1 MATDKPRAL
10 IILTPG
16 FPANEADSTC
26 VTPLQIFVKALQQN
40 YPGVK
45 IIVLT
50 FQYPFVAKNYRW
62 NNINVIAFGGKG
74 KGKLFRLTVWF
85 RVWQRLKKLNR
96 QYHIMGLLSFWL
108 NECTFIGS
116 KFARLKGLKHYC
128 WLLGQDAK
136 AGNAYVSRLNMK
148 GDELIAISDFIVK
161 KYHRNYNIRPAHVI
175 PIGLDT
181 SLFSKDEIEKDIDII
196 GVGSLIPLKQYHIF
210 VETISLLK
218 MYYPNIKTI
227 ICGDG
232 PKMRRLSAMKKS
244 FGLENNLVLKGE
256 LPYPEILKLMQRS
269 KILLHTSAY
278 EGFGY
283 VNLEALYAGA
293 SVVSF
298 VKPMDEPIPNW
309 HIVNNEKD
317 MLRKVKAILSDTKN
331 SPRSILPFNVTD
343 SAKAMM
349 KLFDL

>member
-1 MATDKPRAL
+1 MATNTPQAL

-26 VTPLQIFVKALQQN
+26 ITPLQIFVKALQQN

-45 IIVLT
+45 IIVLA
-50 FQYPFVAKNYRW
+50 FQYPFVAKKYVW
-62 NNINVIAFGGKG
+62 NNVNVIAFGGKG
-74 KGKLFRLTVWF
+74 RGKLFRLMVWF
-85 RVWQRLKKLNR
+85 RVWQRLKKLNT
-96 QYHIMGLLSFWL
+96 QYKVMGLLSLWL
-108 NECTFIGS
+108 NECAFIGN
-116 KFARLKGLKHYC
+116 KFARFKGLKHYC

-136 AGNAYVSRLNMK
+136 AGNGYVPRLNMK
-148 GDELIAISDFIVK
+148 GDKLIAISDFIVK
-161 KYHRNYNIRPAHVI
+161 EYHRNYNVKSQHVI

-181 SLFSKDEIEKDIDII
+181 SLFSKSEIKKDIDII
-196 GVGSLIPLKQYHIF
+196 GVGSLIPLKQYQIF
-210 VETISLLK
+210 VEMVSLLK
-218 MYYPNIKTI
+218 MYYPDIKAI

-232 PKMRRLSAMKKS
+232 PKMARLTAMIKS
-244 FGLENNLVLKGE
+244 FGLEKNLILKGE

-298 VKPMDEPIPNW
+298 VKPMDKPILNW
-309 HIVNNEKD
+309 HIVDNEQH
-317 MLRKVKAILSDTKN
+317 MLRKVKAILSDTKH
-331 SPRSILPFNVTD
+331 SPRAILPYNVTD
-343 SAKAMM
+343 TAKAMM
-349 KLFDL
+349 KLFGL